1 MGLYKE
7 LLKRRIPQILA
18 SYFIAGATF
27 ILFMDWVVNRYGLAE
42 YYTTMA
48 LFSVIAI
55 LPSVI
60 ILSYFHGAPG
70 KDQWNKIEKI
80 GIPVNMIFIISIFFI
95 GHKGNW
101 WFKSDH
107 VEENNN
113 FYINL
118 TSSNEY
124 IKYYKNKET
133 PFDNSYTSDKYL
145 IESLHDS
152 LLNKIKS
159 SVFRS
164 VSNDYA
170 NHGINIDV
178 SFTKEENEA
187 FDLLYHPILFELTDS
202 EKDTL
207 SNRLDGI
214 INILDEHYIH
224 YDGSLPNT
232 IIRYFIYQIT
242 NLNTKENFYSYQ
254 TTSSWGESVRTHSS
268 TQYAGW
274 QGKYDISGGELKE
287 LIDALSTAAKN
298 KIYQRRYKGGITGEV
313 IEKLDHEMVR
323 IKQYYP
329 GAIKKKMRLKS
340 KREYV
345 WDEGGVDI
353 LIEDYMMFVDYM
365 KNTDPVKI
373 WDYGESHPD
382 SEWANKLK
390 VYDEVAYKEE
400 LDQAI
405 VSIIEEIESIREQ
418 DTTGG
423 FYDNTVSIDSNF
435 DQYFLEV
442 TAVEDSIVIAKIIG
456 SRNPVFNVRKGD
468 WIFITK

>member
-1 MGLYKE
+1 MWLYKE
-7 LLKRRIPQILA
+7 LLNRRIPQILA

-48 LFSVIAI
+48 LFGVIAI

-70 KDQWNKIEKI
+70 KDQWNRIEKI
-80 GIPVNMIFIISIFFI
+80 GIPVNIIFIILVFFI
-95 GHKGNW
+95 GHKSNW
-101 WFKSDH
+101 WFKSDY
-107 VEENNN
+107 VEGSNNY
-113 FYINL
+113 YINF
-118 TSSNEY
+118 TSSKEY
-124 IKYYKNKET
+124 IKYYKNNES
-133 PFDNSYTSDKYL
+133 PFDKSYMSDEYL

-164 VSNDYA
+164 VSTDHA
-170 NHGINIDV
+170 NQGINIDV
-178 SFTKEENEA
+178 SFSKEENEA
-187 FDLLYHPILFELTDS
+187 FDQLYHPILFELTDS
-202 EKDTL
+202 EQDTL
-207 SNRLDGI
+207 SNRIDSI
-214 INILDEHYIH
+214 INILDENYIH

-242 NLNTKENFYSYQ
+242 NLNTIENFYSFQ
-254 TTSSWGESVRTHSS
+254 TTSNWGESVRTHSS
-268 TQYAGW
+268 KQYAGW
-274 QGKYDISGGELKE
+274 HGKYDISEQGLKE
-287 LIDALSTAAKN
+287 LIDALSTATNN
-298 KIYQRRYKGGITGEV
+298 KIYERRFKGGITGEV

-323 IKQYYP
+323 IKQYHP
-329 GAIKKKMRLKS
+329 GSIKKKMRLRS
-340 KREYV
+340 LRNYV

-365 KNTDPVKI
+365 KNTEPENI

-390 VYDEVAYKEE
+390 VYDEVAFKEE
-400 LDQAI
+400 LDKAI
-405 VSIIEEIESIREQ
+405 LSILEDIASIREE
-418 DTTGG
+418 DTVGSYYDKTTG
-423 FYDNTVSIDSNF
+423 IDSNL

-468 WIFITK
+468 WIFISK

>member
-1 MGLYKE
+1 
-7 LLKRRIPQILA
+7 
-18 SYFIAGATF
+18 
-27 ILFMDWVVNRYGLAE
+27 MDWVINRYGLAE

-48 LFSVIAI
+48 LFGVIAI

-70 KDQWNKIEKI
+70 KDQWNRIEKI
-80 GIPVNMIFIISIFFI
+80 GIPVNMIFIILVFFI
-95 GHKGNW
+95 GHKSNW
-101 WFKSDH
+101 WFKSDY
-107 VEENNN
+107 VEGSNNY
-113 FYINL
+113 YINF
-118 TSSNEY
+118 TSSKEY
-124 IKYYKNKET
+124 IKYYKNNES
-133 PFDNSYTSDKYL
+133 PFDKSYMSDEYL

-164 VSNDYA
+164 VSTDHA
-170 NHGINIDV
+170 NQGINIDV
-178 SFTKEENEA
+178 SFSKEENEA
-187 FDLLYHPILFELTDS
+187 FDQLYHPILFKLTDS

-207 SNRLDGI
+207 SNRIDSV
-214 INILDEHYIH
+214 INILDEKYIH

-242 NLNTKENFYSYQ
+242 NLKTNEIFYSYQ
-254 TTSSWGESVRTHSS
+254 TTSSWGESVRTHAS
-268 TQYAGW
+268 TQYTGW
-274 QGKYDISGGELKE
+274 KGKHDISEQGLKE
-287 LIDALSTAAKN
+287 LIDILSTAVKN
-298 KIYQRRYKGGITGEV
+298 KIYQRRFKGGITGEI
-313 IEKLDHEMVR
+313 IEQLDHEMVR

-329 GAIKKKMRLKS
+329 GSIKKKMRLKS
-340 KREYV
+340 LRNYV

-365 KNTDPVKI
+365 KNTEPENI

-390 VYDEVAYKEE
+390 VYDEVAFKEE
-400 LDQAI
+400 LDKAI
-405 VSIIEEIESIREQ
+405 LSILEDIASIREE
-418 DTTGG
+418 DTVGSYYDKTTG
-423 FYDNTVSIDSNF
+423 IDSNL

-442 TAVEDSIVIAKIIG
+442 TTVEDSIVIAKIIG

-468 WIFITK
+468 WIFISK